1 MRTLTN
7 IPLAL
12 ITATIALPACL
23 SAQGVTK
30 DMLLHP
36 PADSWPTY
44 NGDYTAKRYST
55 LDQINKSNVATL
67 TLAWTYKANRST
79 DGPNVGGEHKP
90 GDPIFLNVNNTTFKC
105 AALLVDGVLY
115 ATMPDHAW
123 AIDARTGREIWH
135 YYWNSYGG
143 HHDGERGFGMYGNWL
158 FMETADN
165 YVVSLEAA
173 TGKERWHR
181 KIADVKQGYFSTSAP
196 LIVGNHVIVGTGG
209 DNLDVQGFLKSL
221 DPETGDLQWTW
232 YTSPQNPGD
241 AGYDTWPDDYSRKH
255 GGGMTW
261 QPPSYD
267 PELNLVYVPTGNPN
281 PVGAGQS
288 RKGDNLFSCSVVALN
303 PDTGKMV
310 WYFQSSPHDTHD
322 WDSTQAAV
330 LVDGTWEGKPRKML
344 IQGTRNGYF
353 FVLDRTNGKNLLTK
367 TLVDPQ
373 YVTWS
378 KGVAANGQPIPNP
391 EKDPSV
397 DGVLVGP
404 GSATNWQPP
413 SFSPQTGLFYV
424 GTSEGLSMS
433 YLTDTDERPEGYGF
447 SGGAGAGGGRSG
459 LRAIDYH
466 TGQMKWFHPGGGAQG
481 LLSTAGGL
489 LFGGDGAQ
497 HFIAFDAA
505 TGKPLWHT
513 ALLANHTN
521 GPQTYLLDGKQFVL
535 VGAGDTLYAFTL
547 NN

>member
-1 MRTLTN
+1 MRTPNKISLTLATAIFA
-7 IPLAL
+7 IPV
-12 ITATIALPACL
+12 CL
-23 SAQGVTK
+23 SAQGV
-30 DMLLHP
+30 DQNMLLHP
-36 PADSWPTY
+36 PPDSWPTY
-44 NGDYTAKRYST
+44 HGDYSGRRYST

-67 TLAWTYKANRST
+67 TLTWTYRANRAT
-79 DGPNVGGEHKP
+79 DGPLIGGEHKD
-90 GDPIFLNVNNTTFKC
+90 GDPIYLNVDNATFKC
-105 AALLVDGVLY
+105 SALLVNGVLY

-123 AIDARTGREIWH
+123 ALDARTGRELWH
-135 YYWNSYGG
+135 YFWKSQGG

-158 FMETADN
+158 YMETADN
-165 YVVSLEAA
+165 FVVSLDSA
-173 TGKERWHR
+173 TGKERWH
-181 KIADVKQGYFSTSAP
+181 KQIADVKLGYFSTSAP
-196 LIVGNHVIVGTGG
+196 LIVGNHVLVGTGG
-209 DNLDVQGFLKSL
+209 DNLDVQGFMKSL

-232 YTSPQNPGD
+232 YTSPQKPGD
-241 AGYDTWPDDYSRKH
+241 AGYETWPDDYSRTH

-267 PELNLVYVPTGNPN
+267 PELNLVYIPTGNPN

-303 PDTGKMV
+303 PETGKMV

-330 LVDGTWEGKPRKML
+330 LFDGTWNGQPRKML
-344 IQGTRNGYF
+344 VQGTRNGYF

-367 TLVDPQ
+367 TLVDPE

-378 KGVAANGQPIPNP
+378 SGVGPNGQPIPNP
-391 EKDPSV
+391 KKDPSI

-413 SFSPQTGLFYV
+413 TFSPQTGLFYV
-424 GTSEGLSMS
+424 GTSEGMSMS

-447 SGGAGAGGGRSG
+447 TGGAGAGGGKNG
-459 LRAIDYH
+459 LRAIDYK
-466 TGQMKWFHPGGGAQG
+466 TGTMKWFHAGGGAQG
-481 LLSTAGGL
+481 LMSTAGGL
-489 LFGGDGAQ
+489 VFGGDGAS

-513 ALLANHTN
+513 LLGANHTN
-521 GPQTYLLDGKQFVL
+521 GPQTYLLDGFQFVL

-547 NN
+547 NR